1 MKESQFS
8 VEDLPTKSVASHP
21 ILATITREFPV
32 CVLPGPFTITINNI
46 DHKVDPDSI
55 RVEGS
60 GPVKVIDIQHAIIHR
75 DPSAC
80 KPPSDQKAYDP
91 ARDPDNI
98 KRHPFNSIE
107 ELTWAEDDE
116 LYRASRLS
124 QERQLMGY
132 AGYSAQYPPLGFSE
146 PTIRKG
152 EDPSMWEER
161 NQKSDPKQSALD
173 QSCQVVMHLE
183 GQMTAPA
190 SASSPDTLGN
200 EEEDQAEG
208 KAQSNE
214 VILRLIYTVPAKSEL
229 KLHDLNLNTLTS
241 SAKIRH
247 YAQLTL
253 PTPQTHTSCLEEQ
266 FPSLQLFDQASIP
279 PETSLFSPSVSA
291 LGIPESTFP
300 FPDVSH
306 SGDLFTDF
314 TADERMNGM
323 EKDFYP
329 LDGKVPESI
338 SQGHGLSAELD
349 LQASFTQ
356 AIVPKKHVSACLRAK
371 IQNTLPVNIGK
382 GEMSL
387 TVNGTCL
394 SKSPVPSCVRNES
407 FELNFG
413 VDRFVKVTYK
423 EPGITLAT
431 ADEYLKQS
439 TTYTEASCKVKNTRA
454 HAVNDLVL
462 DQVPVNVDDH
472 FDFEIVTPETL
483 KVPEDKVDL
492 TAPGVS
498 GKKTV
503 ELSVMERSDG
513 K

>member
-98 KRHPFNSIE
+98 ERHPFNSIE

-173 QSCQVVMHLE
+173 QSCQVVVHLE

-214 VILRLIYTVPAKSEL
+214 FRRNRNL

-247 YAQLTL
+247 YAQLML

-266 FPSLQLFDQASIP
+266 FPSLQLFDQAAIP

-338 SQGHGLSAELD
+338 SQGPGLSVAHEIVELD
-349 LQASFTQ
+349 LQASSTH
-356 AIVPKKHVSACLRAK
+356 AIVPKKHVAACLRAK
-371 IQNTLPVNIGK
+371 VPNTLPVNTRK

-387 TVNGTCL
+387 TVDGTCL
-394 SKSPVPSCVRNES
+394 GNSQVPSCVRNES
-407 FELNFG
+407 FELNLR
-413 VDRFVKVTYK
+413 VDRSVKMTYK

-439 TTYTEASCKVKNTRA
+439 TTYFEASCKVKNTRA
-454 HAVNDLVL
+454 HAVNDFVL

-472 FDFEIVTPETL
+472 FDFEILTPETL

>member
-98 KRHPFNSIE
+98 ERHPFNSIE

-173 QSCQVVMHLE
+173 QSCQVVVHLE

-190 SASSPDTLGN
+190 SASSPDTL
-200 EEEDQAEG
+200 D
-208 KAQSNE
+208 
-214 VILRLIYTVPAKSEL
+214 
-229 KLHDLNLNTLTS
+229 
-241 SAKIRH
+241 
-247 YAQLTL
+247 AQLML

-266 FPSLQLFDQASIP
+266 FPSLQLFDQAAIP

-338 SQGHGLSAELD
+338 SQGPGLSVAHEIVELD
-349 LQASFTQ
+349 LQASSTH
-356 AIVPKKHVSACLRAK
+356 AIVPKKHVAACLRAK
-371 IQNTLPVNIGK
+371 VPNTLPVNTRK

-387 TVNGTCL
+387 TVDGTCL
-394 SKSPVPSCVRNES
+394 GNSQVPSCVRNES
-407 FELNFG
+407 FELNLR
-413 VDRFVKVTYK
+413 VDRSVKMTYK

-439 TTYTEASCKVKNTRA
+439 TTYFEASCKVKNTRA
-454 HAVNDLVL
+454 HAVNDFVL

-472 FDFEIVTPETL
+472 FDFEILTPETL

>member
-1 MKESQFS
+1 MEGPAHQEFS
-8 VEDLPTKSVASHP
+8 VEDLPTKSVASHF

-32 CVLPGPFTITINNI
+32 CVQPGPFTITIYNI

-60 GPVKVIDIQHAIIHR
+60 SPVKVIDIQHAIVHR
-75 DPSAC
+75 DP
-80 KPPSDQKAYDP
+80 
-91 ARDPDNI
+91 
-98 KRHPFNSIE
+98 
-107 ELTWAEDDE
+107 
-116 LYRASRLS
+116 
-124 QERQLMGY
+124 
-132 AGYSAQYPPLGFSE
+132 AQYPPLGFSE

-161 NQKSDPKQSALD
+161 DQKSDPKQSALD
-173 QSCQVVMHLE
+173 QSCQVVVHLE

-190 SASSPDTLGN
+190 SASSPDTL
-200 EEEDQAEG
+200 
-208 KAQSNE
+208 
-214 VILRLIYTVPAKSEL
+214 VPAKSEL
-229 KLHDLNLNTLTS
+229 KLRDLNLNTLTS

-247 YAQLTL
+247 CALFTDMTAETWQDAQLTL

-329 LDGKVPESI
+329 LDAAPRRHEK
-338 SQGHGLSAELD
+338 AELD

-472 FDFEIVTPETL
+472 FDFEIVTPET

>member
-173 QSCQVVMHLE
+173 QSCQVVVHLE

-190 SASSPDTLGN
+190 SASSPDTL
-200 EEEDQAEG
+200 
-208 KAQSNE
+208 
-214 VILRLIYTVPAKSEL
+214 VPAKSEL
-229 KLHDLNLNTLTS
+229 KLRDLNLNTLTS

-247 YAQLTL
+247 CALFTDMTAETWQDAQLTL

-338 SQGHGLSAELD
+338 SQGHGLTAPRRHEKAELD

-472 FDFEIVTPETL
+472 FDFEIVTPET

>member
-32 CVLPGPFTITINNI
+32 CVLPCPFTITINNI

-98 KRHPFNSIE
+98 ERHPFNSIE

-173 QSCQVVMHLE
+173 QSCQVVVHLE

-229 KLHDLNLNTLTS
+229 KAS
-241 SAKIRH
+241 R
-247 YAQLTL
+247 
-253 PTPQTHTSCLEEQ
+253 PQ
-266 FPSLQLFDQASIP
+266 P
-279 PETSLFSPSVSA
+279 
-291 LGIPESTFP
+291 
-300 FPDVSH
+300 
-306 SGDLFTDF
+306 
-314 TADERMNGM
+314 
-323 EKDFYP
+323 
-329 LDGKVPESI
+329 
-338 SQGHGLSAELD
+338 
-349 LQASFTQ
+349 
-356 AIVPKKHVSACLRAK
+356 
-371 IQNTLPVNIGK
+371 
-382 GEMSL
+382 
-387 TVNGTCL
+387 
-394 SKSPVPSCVRNES
+394 
-407 FELNFG
+407 
-413 VDRFVKVTYK
+413 
-423 EPGITLAT
+423 
-431 ADEYLKQS
+431 
-439 TTYTEASCKVKNTRA
+439 
-454 HAVNDLVL
+454 
-462 DQVPVNVDDH
+462 
-472 FDFEIVTPETL
+472 
-483 KVPEDKVDL
+483 
-492 TAPGVS
+492 
-498 GKKTV
+498 
-503 ELSVMERSDG
+503 
-513 K
+513 

>member
-1 MKESQFS
+1 MEGSAHQEFS
-8 VEDLPTKSVASHP
+8 VEDLPTKSVAFHP
-21 ILATITREFPV
+21 TLSTITREFPV
-32 CVLPGPFTITINNI
+32 CVQPGPFMITINNI
-46 DHKVDPDSI
+46 DHKVDPNSI

-173 QSCQVVMHLE
+173 QSCQVVVHLE

-247 YAQLTL
+247 CALFTDMTAETWQDAQLTL

-266 FPSLQLFDQASIP
+266 FPSLQLFDQAAIP

-306 SGDLFTDF
+306 SGDLFTGL
-314 TADERMNGM
+314 TADERMDGM
-323 EKDFYP
+323 EKDFHP

-338 SQGHGLSAELD
+338 SQGPGLSVAVKL
-349 LQASFTQ
+349 
-356 AIVPKKHVSACLRAK
+356 
-371 IQNTLPVNIGK
+371 
-382 GEMSL
+382 SL
-387 TVNGTCL
+387 TVDGTCL
-394 SKSPVPSCVRNES
+394 GNSQVPSCVRNES
-407 FELNFG
+407 FELNLR
-413 VDRFVKVTYK
+413 VDRSVKMTYK

-439 TTYTEASCKVKNTRA
+439 TTYFEASCKIKNTRA
-454 HAVNDLVL
+454 HAVNDSVL

-472 FDFEIVTPETL
+472 FDFEILTPETL

>member
-1 MKESQFS
+1 
-8 VEDLPTKSVASHP
+8 
-21 ILATITREFPV
+21 
-32 CVLPGPFTITINNI
+32 
-46 DHKVDPDSI
+46 
-55 RVEGS
+55 
-60 GPVKVIDIQHAIIHR
+60 
-75 DPSAC
+75 
-80 KPPSDQKAYDP
+80 
-91 ARDPDNI
+91 
-98 KRHPFNSIE
+98 
-107 ELTWAEDDE
+107 
-116 LYRASRLS
+116 
-124 QERQLMGY
+124 MGY

-173 QSCQVVMHLE
+173 QSCQVVVHLE

-247 YAQLTL
+247 CALFTDMTAETWQDAQLTL

-338 SQGHGLSAELD
+338 SQGHGLSVAYELPGPACH
-349 LQASFTQ
+349 QARS
-356 AIVPKKHVSACLRAK
+356 RA
-371 IQNTLPVNIGK
+371 P
-382 GEMSL
+382 
-387 TVNGTCL
+387 
-394 SKSPVPSCVRNES
+394 PP
-407 FELNFG
+407 
-413 VDRFVKVTYK
+413 
-423 EPGITLAT
+423 
-431 ADEYLKQS
+431 
-439 TTYTEASCKVKNTRA
+439 
-454 HAVNDLVL
+454 
-462 DQVPVNVDDH
+462 
-472 FDFEIVTPETL
+472 
-483 KVPEDKVDL
+483 
-492 TAPGVS
+492 
-498 GKKTV
+498 
-503 ELSVMERSDG
+503 
-513 K
+513 